1 MNQEL
6 NFDTRDLRKFEKT
19 MQRMGGVPQKA
30 ATKAASKGLT
40 VVRREVRKLVPVGR
54 TGKLKRGLYRKGEK
68 TRLKGRKVYELTFN
82 PKMNSD
88 FQKPIQNPGALGGK
102 HASHA
107 YYPNSIEYG
116 FLARKKGGGIEY
128 RTFSR
133 KSDTERDSVR
143 GHRKR
148 VKQTVQGW
156 ESQKVPGQHFM
167 LQGAQKAGPTAK
179 NTMADTLIKEA
190 TKIWTQD

>member
-6 NFDTRDLRKFEKT
+6 SFDTRDLRKFEKT
-19 MQRMGGVPQKA
+19 MQRMGGLPQKA

-68 TRLKGRKVYELTFN
+68 TRSKGRKVYELTFN

-102 HASHA
+102 HATHA

-133 KSDTERDSVR
+133 KSATERDSIR

-167 LQGAQKAGPTAK
+167 LQGAQKAGPTAM

-190 TKIWTQD
+190 KKIWTQD

>member
-1 MNQEL
+1 MTQEL
-6 NFDTRDLRKFEKT
+6 SFDTRDLRKFEKT

-30 ATKAASKGLT
+30 AAKAASKGLT

-156 ESQKVPGQHFM
+156 ESQKVAGQHFM

-190 TKIWTQD
+190 TKVWTQD